1 MQPAPV
7 QRCHVNEAP
16 YDFHRADPSS
26 DNPLL
31 CSKCKTP
38 ILRLTTPTRA
48 ARFPPISTTLDRR
61 KSCLCPGEV
70 PDVTGAQGVLELQ
83 RTYCMKGGFKSAIS
97 LSPSKRL
104 LAQRETPEAWGS
116 EIQSGF
122 ASASRKEMVPDGI
135 SCALHVTVAIV
146 AQATI
151 AKHLRFKVFLPQIVR
166 TSNASD
172 TSSES
177 NC

>member
-1 MQPAPV
+1 MKRLTTSTSRSNSTT
-7 QRCHVNEAP
+7 RCSA
-16 YDFHRADPSS
+16 F
-26 DNPLL
+26 
-31 CSKCKTP
+31 KTP

-48 ARFPPISTTLDRR
+48 ARLPPISTTLDNLRVASAPV
-61 KSCLCPGEV
+61 KSLMSPV
-70 PDVTGAQGVLELQ
+70 PRASSTSAPSI
-83 RTYCMKGGFKSAIS
+83 KGGFNSAIS
-97 LSPSKRL
+97 LSPSKTSLRRGKL
-104 LAQRETPEAWGS
+104 RSL
-116 EIQSGF
+116 GF
-122 ASASRKEMVPDGI
+122 IDKVAARASRKEMVPDGI